1 MSTFAKTAEFMSK
14 YPVLSVIAVQKPE
27 INTGMSRSSVQ
38 EVITWIRE
46 FEITEQNFVCYSIL
60 SANRFC
66 FLEIPEMREGIGLL
80 QKCMQCKNV
89 QMGLGKSE
97 QEWTALFYIN
107 WTNNLWKN
115 ENIYYR
121 ASEHSVCSFT
131 MPGKGRSSPWWNHFQ
146 IVDGDFR
153 LVQCIL
159 CNKLVRRGKAGC
171 SSKETSNSGMA
182 THMRSKHRDQANQV
196 VHFKMNEVSIDITL
210 LSRCR
215 ELSTLQ
221 ERAKMNPSTRRMRLC
236 AALFL
241 FSNWDQGLIEQSG
254 RNW

>member
-38 EVITWIRE
+38 EVIIWIRE

-89 QMGLGKSE
+89 QMGLGKSKR
-97 QEWTALFYIN
+97 EWTALFYIN

-115 ENIYYR
+115 ENIYYYYCNS
-121 ASEHSVCSFT
+121 AVKVPTVLPACLAMAEVVLGGTTSKFSMGIFVWCNVSFATSWSEES
-131 MPGKGRSSPWWNHFQ
+131 
-146 IVDGDFR
+146 R
-153 LVQCIL
+153 LDAPPLQSL
-159 CNKLVRRGKAGC
+159 CRK
-171 SSKETSNSGMA
+171 TWPNSLP
-182 THMRSKHRDQANQV
+182 Q
-196 VHFKMNEVSIDITL
+196 
-210 LSRCR
+210 R
-215 ELSTLQ
+215 EQ
-221 ERAKMNPSTRRMRLC
+221 PH
-236 AALFL
+236 
-241 FSNWDQGLIEQSG
+241 G
-254 RNW
+254 